1 MTPRQHSDTDTRL
14 EGFEARLQDAFAWA
28 NDHGREIMVGIAVL
42 LVAGAVGAG
51 VYEWR
56 RQHQEAAQ
64 TELAAIDAR
73 FATAMGSS
81 PTDVFIAEPANAEQA
96 KKARE
101 AGLAEL
107 DAFIAKYPNTA
118 LAALAG
124 VRAAELEV
132 DLGQLDAADAR
143 LAKIADSLDP
153 ADAHR
158 AIALRLRG
166 YVLDQ
171 KGQTLAAGE
180 VYEAAA
186 KIESYA
192 ARAAIWVSAGDCY
205 ARAGEPVR
213 AIAAYREALEES
225 PELGEQARLVDRI
238 GVEQAKIDAAAPPP
252 ALAPA
257 AAAAPPAA
265 PSAPSSGSDK

>member
-1 MTPRQHSDTDTRL
+1 MTPRQHSDTDARL

-28 NDHGREIMVGIAVL
+28 NDHGREIMVGIAVIL
-42 LVAGAVGAG
+42 AVGAVAAG

-56 RQHQEAAQ
+56 HQRQEGAQ

-81 PTDVFIAEPANAEQA
+81 SSDIFVAEPANAEQA

-101 AGLAEL
+101 ASLAEL
-107 DAFIAKYPNTA
+107 DAFIAKYPGTT

-124 VRAAELEV
+124 VRAGELEV

-143 LAKIADSLDP
+143 LAKLADSLDA
-153 ADAHR
+153 ADPHR

-171 KGQTLAAGE
+171 KGQTLAAAE
-180 VYEAAA
+180 VSETAA

-192 ARAAIWVSAGDCY
+192 ARAAIWVTAGDCF
-205 ARAGEPVR
+205 ARANEPVR

-225 PELGEQARLVDRI
+225 PELGEQERLVERI
-238 GVEQAKIDAAAPPP
+238 GVQQAKIDATAPPP
-252 ALAPA
+252 
-257 AAAAPPAA
+257 AAAPPAA
-265 PSAPSSGSDK
+265 PSAPASSSDK